1 MRFPHYT
8 QLDAMDCGPTS
19 LRIVAQFY
27 GRHYSLQNL
36 RERCHITRE
45 GVSLL
50 GISDAAESIGFRTTG
65 VKITWHQLRDEANLP
80 CIVHWNQQHFVVV
93 YRIARKRG
101 KWWVYVSDPASGLLK
116 YTEEQFLK
124 AWIQSRELPNRTES
138 AARPQQ
144 EVPSLASADF
154 LAGPAN
160 GKGIALLLEPTPQFY
175 KEKGDEDKRLKL
187 GYLLQYLRPYKNYL
201 AQLALA
207 MLTASILSLIL
218 PFLTQ
223 SVVDKGIGTGN
234 LSFVVMM
241 LIAQVVLVL
250 GQLANNLIRSWLM
263 LHMTTRISIS
273 LISDFLAKL
282 MRLPIAFFDSKM
294 VGDIMQRI
302 GDYDRIQSFLTGSL
316 LSMAM
321 AVVSFVIYGAVMGGY
336 DPTILGIFLLGSAL
350 YIGWI
355 LLFMKRRRKLDYMRF
370 QEAAANQS
378 NIVQLIDGMQDIK
391 LNDCEKQKR
400 WEWERIQARLFQV
413 SIKGLVLGQTQE
425 VGGTFIDQ
433 TKNVV
438 ISFLAASAVIEGDMT
453 LGMMVALQYI
463 IGQLNAP
470 LSQFI
475 QFVQATQ
482 DAKISLERLSEIQ
495 EKDDEEPAEEERIR
509 MIPDNADIEFRGV
522 TFQYDGPHS
531 AKALDDVSVT
541 IPADK
546 VTAIVGAS
554 GSGKTTMLKLML
566 GFYTPTSGEVL
577 LHDRRIAQ
585 YSPSCWRRA
594 CGTVM
599 QEGYIFSDTI
609 AGNIGVSDERPDME
623 RVRRATRIANIDT
636 FIDEL
641 PLGYNTKI
649 GTDGHGLSVGQ
660 KQRLLI
666 ARAAYKDAK
675 YLFFDEATNSLDA
688 NNERTIMERLDRLFE
703 NKTVVVVAHRLST
716 VRNADK
722 IVVLDHGRIV
732 EQGTH
737 DELTAKRGYYYEL
750 VRNQLELGN

>member
-378 NIVQLIDGMQDIK
+378 NIVQLINGMQDIK

-495 EKDDEEPAEEERIR
+495 EKDDEEPADEERIR

>member
-8 QLDAMDCGPTS
+8 QLDAMDCCLTS

-378 NIVQLIDGMQDIK
+378 NIVQLINGMQDIK

-438 ISFLAASAVIEGDMT
+438 ISFLAASAVIEGHMT

-495 EKDDEEPAEEERIR
+495 EKEDEEPAEEERIR

-737 DELTAKRGYYYEL
+737 DELTAERGGYYEL

>member
-144 EVPSLASADF
+144 GVPSLASADF

-207 MLTASILSLIL
+207 MLTASVLSLIL

-378 NIVQLIDGMQDIK
+378 NIVQLINGMQDIK

-495 EKDDEEPAEEERIR
+495 EKDDEEPADEERIR

-566 GFYTPTSGEVL
+566 GFYAPTSGEVL

-649 GTDGHGLSVGQ
+649 GADGHGLSVGQ

>member
-207 MLTASILSLIL
+207 MLTASVLSLIL

-336 DPTILGIFLLGSAL
+336 DPTILGIFLSGSAL

-438 ISFLAASAVIEGDMT
+438 ISFLAASAVIEGHMT

-722 IVVLDHGRIV
+722 IVVLDRGRIV

>member
-378 NIVQLIDGMQDIK
+378 NIVQLINGMQDIK

-400 WEWERIQARLFQV
+400 WEWERIQAPLYQV

-495 EKDDEEPAEEERIR
+495 EKDDEEPADEERIR

-649 GTDGHGLSVGQ
+649 GADGHGLSVGQ

>member
-144 EVPSLASADF
+144 GVPSLASADF

-207 MLTASILSLIL
+207 ILTASILSLIL

-378 NIVQLIDGMQDIK
+378 NIVQLINGMQDIK

-495 EKDDEEPAEEERIR
+495 EKDDEEPADEERIR

-577 LHDRRIAQ
+577 LRDRRIAQ

-623 RVRRATRIANIDT
+623 RVHRATRIANIDT

-649 GTDGHGLSVGQ
+649 GADGHGLSVGQ